1 LAVGNGSA
9 DFTGLFQGIKKK
21 GLSPIRT
28 LEPHEEETLW
38 ESLTSEDLKEFI
50 RNLP

>member
-1 LAVGNGSA
+1 
-9 DFTGLFQGIKKK
+9 
-21 GLSPIRT
+21 LSPIIT
-28 LEPHEEETLW
+28 LEPHKEETLW